1 MKNDILQ
8 RQTENPQKKGR
19 KHMFIIAVISI
30 AIYIIAILMV
40 STNIYEFK
48 KEQKLNFIIIGVFAI
63 LIITWI
69 IVALSS
75 NGIQVQ
81 QEGFL
86 KTAKMVSVLLFAPI
100 NTIFVLPYLGN
111 VLNKY
116 KQEKIKEDQVR
127 KRLLILGIALIIVL
141 IIEINYIK
149 TFEIG
154 LLGNVIK

>member
-1 MKNDILQ
+1 
-8 RQTENPQKKGR
+8 
-19 KHMFIIAVISI
+19 MFIITVISI

-40 STNIYEFK
+40 TTNIYEFK
-48 KEQKLNFIIIGVFAI
+48 KEQKLNFIIIGIFVI

-69 IVALSS
+69 IVAFSS
-75 NGIQVQ
+75 NGIEVG
-81 QEGFL
+81 EERFL

-100 NTIFVLPYLGN
+100 NTIFALPYLGN

-116 KQEKIKEDQVR
+116 KQERLKPEQVQ
-127 KRLLILGIALIIVL
+127 KRLLVLGIALIFVM
-141 IIEINYIK
+141 IIEANYIK

>member
-1 MKNDILQ
+1 
-8 RQTENPQKKGR
+8 
-19 KHMFIIAVISI
+19 MFIIAIISI
-30 AIYIIAILMV
+30 AIYIIAILMI

-81 QEGFL
+81 QKGFL

-127 KRLLILGIALIIVL
+127 KRLLILGIALIIVI
-141 IIEINYIK
+141 IIEANYIK
-149 TFEIG
+149 TFETG

>member
-1 MKNDILQ
+1 
-8 RQTENPQKKGR
+8 
-19 KHMFIIAVISI
+19 MFIITVISI

-40 STNIYEFK
+40 TTNIYEFK
-48 KEQKLNFIIIGVFAI
+48 KEQKLNFIIIGIFVI

-69 IVALSS
+69 IVAFSS
-75 NGIQVQ
+75 NGIEVG
-81 QEGFL
+81 EERFL

-100 NTIFVLPYLGN
+100 NTIFALPYLGN

-116 KQEKIKEDQVR
+116 KQERLKPEQVQ
-127 KRLLILGIALIIVL
+127 KRLLILGIALVFVIIV
-141 IIEINYIK
+141 EANYIK

>member
-1 MKNDILQ
+1 
-8 RQTENPQKKGR
+8 
-19 KHMFIIAVISI
+19 MFIIAVISI

-127 KRLLILGIALIIVL
+127 KRLLILGIALIIVI
-141 IIEINYIK
+141 IIEANYIK

>member
-8 RQTENPQKKGR
+8 RQTKNPQKKGR

>member
-1 MKNDILQ
+1 
-8 RQTENPQKKGR
+8 
-19 KHMFIIAVISI
+19 MFIIAIISI
-30 AIYIIAILMV
+30 AIYIIAILMI

-63 LIITWI
+63 LIFTWI

-127 KRLLILGIALIIVL
+127 KRLLILGIALIIVI
-141 IIEINYIK
+141 IIEANYIK
-149 TFEIG
+149 TFETG

>member
-1 MKNDILQ
+1 
-8 RQTENPQKKGR
+8 
-19 KHMFIIAVISI
+19 MFIITVISI

-40 STNIYEFK
+40 TTNIYEFK
-48 KEQKLNFIIIGVFAI
+48 KEQKLNFIIIGIFVI

-69 IVALSS
+69 IVAFSS
-75 NGIQVQ
+75 NGIEVG
-81 QEGFL
+81 EERFL

-100 NTIFVLPYLGN
+100 NTIFALPYLGN

-116 KQEKIKEDQVR
+116 KQERLKPEQVQ
-127 KRLLILGIALIIVL
+127 KRLLILGIALIIVM
-141 IIEINYIK
+141 IIETNYIK